1 MAEIKHLEEWQVL
14 LLCQNLIG
22 ELDLQQWEAVNCCQ
36 VEKEVGPK
44 NPDKARQSQSDACTK
59 HVIGCINFL
68 SSENVFFPR

>member
-36 VEKEVGPK
+36 VGERGGPK
-44 NPDKARQSQSDACTK
+44 ESRQSTTIA
-59 HVIGCINFL
+59 I
-68 SSENVFFPR
+68 